1 MAPYM
6 TVDLRSDTVTQP
18 TPAMRRAMAEAEVG
32 DDGFRDDPTVLRLEE
47 KAAEMLGK
55 EAALLM
61 PSGTM
66 ANLCAILAHT
76 QWGDEVIVEARSHT
90 QVYEHGGWSVLG
102 GRISRQLN
110 GRLGM
115 FDLEELEAA
124 IQPHGDLH
132 CAGTGLICLEN
143 THMLAGGIPL
153 TPEQVQAVAD
163 VAHRHHIPLHVDGAR
178 LFNAAVALGVPAKE
192 LVAPA
197 DSVQFCLSKGLSCPI
212 GSLLVG
218 SRELIQ
224 KAHQMRQ
231 MLGGT
236 MRQAG
241 VIAAAGLVALDT
253 MIDRLAEDHD
263 HARRLAE
270 GIAEIGHGLEVD
282 LSRVRT
288 NIVYVST
295 AGFARGAEW
304 LLRRL
309 EEEGVR
315 ALTIAPEVVRMVTHY
330 GIERR
335 HIDYAL
341 QVISRAAAD
350 A

>member
-1 MAPYM
+1 MAPDM
-6 TVDLRSDTVTQP
+6 LVDLRSDTVTKP
-18 TPAMRRAMAEAEVG
+18 SPAMRRAMAEAEVG

-47 KAAEMLGK
+47 KAAELLGK
-55 EAALLM
+55 EAALFM

-76 QWGDEVIVEARSHT
+76 HWGDEVIVEVQSHT

-102 GRISRQLN
+102 GRISRQLR
-110 GRLGM
+110 GHLGM
-115 FDLEELEAA
+115 FDLQELEAA
-124 IQPHGDLH
+124 IQPPGDLH
-132 CAGTGLICLEN
+132 CAATGLVCLEN

-153 TPEQVQAVAD
+153 TREQVQAVAD
-163 VAHRHHIPLHVDGAR
+163 VAHRHGIPLHVDGAR
-178 LFNAAVALGVPAKE
+178 LFNAAVALGVPARE

-197 DSVQFCLSKGLSCPI
+197 DSVQFCLSKGLACPI

-218 SRELIQ
+218 SRDFIRR
-224 KAHQMRQ
+224 AHGMRQ

-241 VIAAAGLVALDT
+241 VVAAAGLVALDT

-263 HARRLAE
+263 NARRLAE
-270 GIAEIGHGLEVD
+270 GIADIGRGLTVD

-295 AGFARGAEW
+295 ANFPRGMDW
-304 LLRRL
+304 FLGRL

-315 ALTIAPEVVRMVTHY
+315 ALAIAPQVVRMVTHY

-341 QVISRAAAD
+341 RVIAQTAAEA
-350 A
+350 